1 MDGVSCQPFIEFG
14 SPLESSLRFAAVAAA
29 VVVVALM
36 SWAKGA
42 LSAVVL
48 PGQPVCEQG

>member
-14 SPLESSLRFAAVAAA
+14 SPLESSLRWAAAVAAA

-42 LSAVVL
+42 QCRSPAWPASV
-48 PGQPVCEQG
+48 